1 MLQLCLKLCSYVN
14 PITLGIYEDEF
25 RIKNGWGMSSAI
37 KCESRD
43 IFSPL
48 RFWQG
53 VLLIKFLAP
62 DEDYCKNWQKLRRLI
77 CELGRSPGPGGAE
90 EELGPLDRGGL
101 ITSGLD
107 LVNNAQFRDEVRKT
121 LNIDNYLQSLLLLF
135 LVVMCILIKHLHKLL
150 WFRFSNHYWS
160 LISSQIVSIICLI
173 NIQSNKYIF

>member
-1 MLQLCLKLCSYVN
+1 MGDVFSNKVWIQRYFL
-14 PITLGIYEDEF
+14 PIEILT
-25 RIKNGWGMSSAI
+25 
-37 KCESRD
+37 
-43 IFSPL
+43 
-48 RFWQG
+48 G

-121 LNIDNYLQSLLLLF
+121 LNIDNYLQALF
-135 LVVMCILIKHLHKLL
+135 HVCCCYVHIKPHIYINYCD
-150 WFRFSNHYWS
+150 SDS
-160 LISSQIVSIICLI
+160 VTIIGASSPARLYQ
-173 NIQSNKYIF
+173 